1 MLDTSF
7 LKELDRFN
15 VVLKKRVHSNFSGSR
30 QSQNFG
36 HGLIFK
42 DYREYIPG
50 DDFRAIDWKVYAKT
64 DKLFIKRYEEE
75 RNLNVHIVI
84 DSSGSMGFGSPKKFD
99 YAAMLALGFSY
110 MAMRNNEKFEISTF
124 ATTLNIFKP
133 RKGTSQLV
141 SLVDYLSNLKVTGD
155 SNFYQSLRTYKNVIT
170 SRSLVIII
178 SDFLYDI
185 EQIRETLYA
194 YKKNDLII
202 IQVLDPVEKNLDFEG
217 EVILKDAESDKKV
230 QTYFSR
236 RMRKDY
242 KDRLFNH
249 IYDVKDICDELSAMF
264 LSVTSNVPL
273 FETFYY
279 VLAKQ

>member
-1 MLDTSF
+1 MLDISF

-15 VVLKKRVHSNFSGSR
+15 VMLKKRVHSNFQGARASPH
-30 QSQNFG
+30 FG
-36 HGLIFK
+36 HGFVFK

-50 DDFRAIDWKVYAKT
+50 DDFRAIDWKVYART

-75 RNLNVHIVI
+75 RNLNVHIIV
-84 DSSGSMGFGSPKKFD
+84 DSSGSMGIGSPKKFE
-99 YAAMLALGFSY
+99 YASMLALGFSY

-124 ATTLNIFKP
+124 STSLHIYKQ
-133 RKGTSQLV
+133 RKGVSQLL
-141 SLVDYLSNLKVTGD
+141 SLVDYLSSLKITGD
-155 SNFYQSLRTYKNVIT
+155 SNFYQSLRSYKNVIT
-170 SRSLVIII
+170 SKSLVIII

-202 IQVLDPVEKNLDFEG
+202 IQVLDSIEKNLDFEG
-217 EVILKDAESDKKV
+217 DVILKDAESDRKI

-242 KDRLFNH
+242 KDRLYGH
-249 IYDVKDICDELSAMF
+249 IYEIKDICDELDALF
-264 LSVTSNVPL
+264 LSVTSNVPI

-279 VLAKQ
+279 VLARQ